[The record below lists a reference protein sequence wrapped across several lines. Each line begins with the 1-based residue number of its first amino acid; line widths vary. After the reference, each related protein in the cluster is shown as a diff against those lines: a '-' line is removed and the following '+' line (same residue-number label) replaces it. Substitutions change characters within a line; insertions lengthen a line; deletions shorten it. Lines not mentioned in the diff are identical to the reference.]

1 MKKKKPVIALIYD
14 FDGTLSPGNMQEF
27 GFMQAIGKKANEF
40 WTENTKLAQDKDADQ
55 ILTYMYLML
64 QKANAENI
72 SLKRESFK
80 GFGKKIELF
89 KGVQEW
95 FKLINAYG
103 KSIGVEIEHY
113 INSSGL
119 IEMIEGTPIAKEFKK
134 IYACSYLYD
143 VDGKAYWPA
152 VAVNYTTKTQF
163 LFKINKGIDS
173 IYDNKKV
180 NEFIKDENRRIP
192 FSRMIYFGDGETD
205 IPCMKLV
212 KEQGGHSIAVYKPRD
227 SKKKK
232 TSEKLIIENR
242 VNFACSADYTND
254 SEIFQV
260 VKTILE
266 KIKADHD
273 FQVLLNQH
281 QRKANPKT
289 ENINPNDSANNG
301 NDPNPP
307 K

>member
-1 MKKKKPVIALIYD
+1 MRKTKPVIALIYD

-40 WTENTKLAQDKDADQ
+40 WTENTKLAQDNDADQ

-64 QKANAENI
+64 QKAKTESV
-72 SLKRESFK
+72 SLKRDSFK
-80 GFGKKIELF
+80 AFGKKIELF
-89 KGVQEW
+89 NGVQQW
-95 FKLINAYG
+95 FKLINTYG

-143 VDGKAYWPA
+143 VDGRAYWPA

-205 IPCMKLV
+205 IPCMKLI
-212 KEQGGHSIAVYKPRD
+212 KEQGGHSIAVYKPRNP
-227 SKKKK
+227 KKKAV
-232 TSEKLIIENR
+232 SEKLISENR
-242 VNFACSADYTND
+242 VNFACAADY
-254 SEIFQV
+254 SENTEIHTV
-260 VKTILE
+260 VKTILD
-266 KIKADHD
+266 KIKADVE
-273 FQVLLNQH
+273 FNNLLQQH
-281 QRKANPKT
+281 KSKT
-289 ENINPNDSANNG
+289 TVNNKRDSNL
-301 NDPNPP
+301 
-307 K
+307 